1 MLSAWW
7 SVWIPDESLKDL
19 RTLETRDLLWRR
31 PGERRI
37 DDAARF
43 NQVVVGVTGIVVVV
57 VVEVVVVLVEAVGSV
72 LINAPEVMSIS
83 VSEPVFA
90 PGVALLS
97 PERLATQ
104 RSSPETANADAE

>member
-1 MLSAWW
+1 M
-7 SVWIPDESLKDL
+7 
-19 RTLETRDLLWRR
+19 
-31 PGERRI
+31 
-37 DDAARF
+37 
-43 NQVVVGVTGIVVVV
+43 VVVV
-57 VVEVVVVLVEAVGSV
+57 VVVVVDVEVVVVLVEAVGSV

-104 RSSPETANADAE
+104 RSSPETANAESRVK